1 MVSNRLGDEFHYP
14 FECSYF
20 VDQRQEYL
28 PKDVIRRPNA
38 TGFEKLM
45 NTIDLH
51 ALFQRVCFVKK
62 FCVV

>member
-1 MVSNRLGDEFHYP
+1 MLSNRLGDEFHYL

-20 VDQRQEYL
+20 VDQRKVYL

-45 NTIDLH
+45 NTKDVH
-51 ALFQRVCFVKK
+51 A
-62 FCVV
+62 